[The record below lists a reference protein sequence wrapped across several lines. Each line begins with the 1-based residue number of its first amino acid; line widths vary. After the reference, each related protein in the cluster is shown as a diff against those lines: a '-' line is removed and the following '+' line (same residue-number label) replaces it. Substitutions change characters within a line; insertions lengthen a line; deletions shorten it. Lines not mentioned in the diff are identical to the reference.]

1 MQLHVF
7 SVKLTV
13 MVDGVDEPDSNVRM
27 VIGHQHN
34 VEQLLTLWVQLTQSG
49 IHGLQS
55 LTGYRTKRKV

>member
-1 MQLHVF
+1 MQLHAF

-13 MVDGVDEPDSNVRM
+13 MVDGVDEPDSYVRM

-49 IHGLQS
+49 IHCLQS
-55 LTGYRTKRKV
+55 LMGYRTKRKV

>member
-13 MVDGVDEPDSNVRM
+13 MVDGVDEPDSYVRM

-34 VEQLLTLWVQLTQSG
+34 VKQLLTLWVQLTQPG
-49 IHGLQS
+49 IHSLQS
-55 LTGYRTKRKV
+55 LTGNGTKRKV